1 MKMSTIDNNST
12 HGNLLPSISYRYQ
25 VDIPIPAYSLGLAIG
40 EFDVIPDKE
49 MPKRITTF
57 APKTNVEYCME
68 DLNDATECL
77 SSAVRFFEKTFD
89 CPLPSYCHKLVF
101 VKNVPC
107 VNSFASSTYS
117 SMTIVSTDHL
127 YPKSMHIPNNNSD
140 GTNMNINAGN
150 NHIDDDDKV
159 RLINNHNHASGTS
172 IRIGINAQ
180 NGDNGE
186 NNVAMINNSN
196 RQNFNNGNG
205 TSSKNKDRKTIEISN
220 VDLAG
225 EIAVGVAWNYF
236 GALIQVERWQDAWL
250 PLGLSIFMSDLFIRH
265 VFGEKQY
272 QLRLRKR
279 M

>member
-1 MKMSTIDNNST
+1 
-12 HGNLLPSISYRYQ
+12 
-25 VDIPIPAYSLGLAIG
+25 
-40 EFDVIPDKE
+40 
-49 MPKRITTF
+49 
-57 APKTNVEYCME
+57 ME

-107 VNSFASSTYS
+107 VNSFASSAYS

-150 NHIDDDDKV
+150 NHIDDD
-159 RLINNHNHASGTS
+159 
-172 IRIGINAQ
+172 GINAQ
-180 NGDNGE
+180 NDNNGE
-186 NNVAMINNSN
+186 NNAAMINNSN

-205 TSSKNKDRKTIEISN
+205 TPSKNKYRKTIEISN